1 MKYIDVPGLGRF
13 EYANDVSDFAIRQ
26 DVMKKIMEFQP
37 EPTPLPV
44 AEPEEA
50 GFFSNLG
57 EGLTNLLD
65 LPEAI
70 EYGIKDTDTAR
81 ETLIKA
87 GESDRAQQS
96 FDDITNVGDFWKW
109 TKQLAGTSLGQ
120 MIPAGVASAG
130 VAGFAGAGPIGAGL
144 AASSV
149 FLLNFITNNMSR
161 QAQENQVRINAGEEP
176 EEASLVKATA
186 AAIPQAAADYF
197 VVGKVFKPI
206 GKLIGLQG
214 YKVAGD
220 TAQEIAKKAAKTA
233 EDGIAK
239 KLTIG
244 AGKGVAAEVPQEL
257 SQTVLERA
265 QAGLSLTDESA
276 RKEYFETT
284 VGAAVLGAPIGVTS
298 SLIGQIQQ
306 RETPPTDQDPE
317 QLPPPDEPEAPVGT
331 PPTLD
336 PNAPRGAQGE
346 FFQEPQVVQGELFPD
361 TGRDARGFTPT
372 DRSEAALLNTAKE
385 IIEVSEK
392 GVTGDQRPNSAQR
405 VNEVLRAFGIG
416 TTAPVLN
423 EDGTPVIENNKIKTK
438 KMTDSQK
445 IKAIKAKVQEIETR
459 PPPDIDTTVD
469 APVAPVTELTPEEQ
483 AQQQELDLQPPPA
496 PRVEDVETGPEG
508 QLPLDLRSPPEQLGL
523 PTDFP
528 PVDPPTD
535 APTDAPVVDTPIIEE
550 PVAEGPITEQQSK
563 QLRQQL
569 KQAQRQPRLE
579 LGEIT
584 ETQVENYF
592 REDAKLAERGGTPK
606 NAERNKDFKAGKIQ
620 NIFAVPPEQAR
631 NIFEKLNTKF
641 INEDVAT
648 VRKALNLTP
657 NSKNLQRPLPEIR
670 KIITTKAVRDALPN
684 ASDVQINKV
693 VTELKN
699 KVAPSLT
706 YINKRLGELA
716 QKVSKTQKQTQAEK
730 KEETQ
735 LRKIKKQLEAEAKK
749 KEADKQK
756 KIKEEA
762 AKKKFE
768 AYKKLLPANQKD
780 GFNRLI
786 DDLRTNNNLVAG
798 KGVTDSMRAYIEAL
812 RKELN
817 MENVSIILLN
827 PTKELPAKF
836 EKFTDKTKRDKIT
849 EILIKKYGIYRDSAL
864 SYSKVSKFFSGKE
877 INGKAGSNSDFID
890 TRGRPIYA
898 LMVNDEILQ
907 RKSSA
912 KLVNTMSHEL
922 GHILMWSRFNNA
934 SSNTRRAVYE
944 AYHRWRK
951 KLGFTKGLTAAA
963 GQNPMW
969 LDNYLGLRGIDGV
982 EDILNAPENYK
993 DAEVVEFFESSLA
1006 KDKDY
1011 WVGFDEWFADNV
1023 AKYATT
1029 QKKPLG
1035 IVEKF
1040 FKGVADD
1047 LRKLAQKFVEFT
1059 TGREYVE
1066 TTDYLPDPE
1075 VKKFIETTL
1084 KDTNFENSGAD
1095 ATTTGAAL
1103 SEAAGVI
1110 ETTENIT
1117 KEYNDTPTK
1126 YGGELGGVVRG
1137 FVRGA
1142 RRLWLRA
1149 SPVQAIADVWESR
1162 LPPLRALYNSIYK
1175 LEGDTRSKIADAK
1188 EVINK
1193 LEDYKGKNRTNSQ
1206 YQNLSNLMYGS
1217 TYANVNVVKIIDGT
1231 QKPPTDINK
1240 QEVERLK
1247 RLYQRLDAEGQAL
1260 YKEVGEYYSKQYD
1273 DLIKGLR
1280 TKMKETKMGKKEQE
1294 TLLSKVFNFQAKLN
1308 YYFPLKRRGEFWVEF
1323 EVDTVDADGKPT
1335 FEIVEK
1341 AFKTEQES
1349 RAFAD
1354 FIENK
1359 AKEPNSKIRQHSDEE
1374 VGGVVK
1380 SFRSTGNLMADGKK
1394 LDLKQ
1399 VAEIEKAV
1407 KKAILDNK
1415 EIDPTEKNALQ
1426 KAIVDELAAVY
1437 VASSPEKSVLRS
1449 LLVARKNV
1457 AGAEGDIVDVFA
1469 ESALS
1474 MGRQSARLENSKG
1487 IDKAMIDLEALLKT
1501 SKITNAKDQVALSDV
1516 MEMIKLN
1523 VQEIKNPRVGF
1534 TADLGALGEHNIINT
1549 VGKAGFLYYLATPA
1563 AAVVNI
1569 FQTPTVAA
1577 SMIAG
1582 KHGFTQSYGAI
1593 KSAGLDVLRGGL
1605 KRKLVT
1611 LEITDVNTKKK
1622 IKVQERLPA
1631 GLSKDETIALAN
1643 AYRTGVI
1650 DRTMAGTEAGVDPE
1664 GLTQSELAGR
1674 KFVSGPISFIVNLF
1688 SKAERLNREVTF
1700 LAAYRLG
1707 KRNLDKLKT
1716 SNPND
1721 RATYAD
1727 PFSYA
1732 TDMTNRS
1739 HGDYSHG
1746 NSGLLFKSPYTKSIM
1761 MFKKFPVLMYYNYFD
1776 TYKRWRKGKSPEER
1790 QEAKKQLFGM
1800 LGTGFMAGGLYGLPA
1815 YFAAEWIL
1823 GSLFNAFSD
1832 DERDADVSEMI
1843 REMVGETVYKGP
1855 LQAAFGVEIATR
1867 VGLGAAPIHP
1877 PRASKEGENAVFG
1890 LMEMIG
1896 GPALAIALNT
1906 TDAMQRVARGENF
1919 ARSVEGAMPLG
1930 VRNIMKGIRFYDEET
1945 ATTRSGLAL
1954 VDDLSKFQIAMQ
1966 VLGFTPAELSRQ
1978 YDLNNARL
1986 KLSKESNSLRLKL
1999 LTRAKLQVLADDQE
2013 ELKKTLKKIEAFNKN
2028 HPEVSPIRP
2037 SSIMKSA
2044 RMTQRYK
2051 FVNDELKLGGLR
2063 LDSKRIG
2070 FIDAAI
2076 NPDED

>member
-13 EYANDVSDFAIRQ
+13 EYANDISDFAIRQ

-44 AEPEEA
+44 AEPEEPGVVSDIFGGLKE
-50 GFFSNLG
+50 GFVRSLETG
-57 EGLTNLLD
+57 VVGASAL
-65 LPEAI
+65 LPEEAEKAVVEKAKSVADYLAPEPEEGDPEASVTRKLSSAVGSI
-70 EYGIKDTDTAR
+70 LSFFGPGLAAR
-81 ETLIKA
+81 GVSA
-87 GESDRAQQS
+87 A
-96 FDDITNVGDFWKW
+96 VG
-109 TKQLAGTSLGQ
+109 
-120 MIPAGVASAG
+120 AGVAATKAAG
-130 VAGFAGAGPIGAGL
+130 YGAAGSFASSIGAGEARQRAIAEGATPEQIETSTQL
-144 AASSV
+144 GAVVGLSELIPVNRLFKTLDTKTVEGITDYATNALKTGGFEAAQEAGANV
-149 FLLNFITNNMSR
+149 AQNFIAREIYKPS
-161 QAQENQVRINAGEEP
+161 QELIEGAGE
-176 EEASLVKATA
+176 A
-186 AAIPQAAADYF
+186 AAL
-197 VVGKVFKPI
+197 G
-206 GKLIGLQG
+206 G
-214 YKVAGD
+214 
-220 TAQEIAKKAAKTA
+220 
-233 EDGIAK
+233 
-239 KLTIG
+239 G
-244 AGKGVAAEVPQEL
+244 AGAIV
-257 SQTVLERA
+257 QTVMDLAFGRRVKDR
-265 QAGLSLTDESA
+265 TPKDE
-276 RKEYFETT
+276 
-284 VGAAVLGAPIGVTS
+284 G
-298 SLIGQIQQ
+298 
-306 RETPPTDQDPE
+306 QDPE
-317 QLPPPDEPEAPVGT
+317 QLPSPDEPEAPVGT

-336 PNAPRGAQGE
+336 PDAPRGAQGE
-346 FFQEPQVVQGELFPD
+346 LFQEPQVVQGELFPD

-416 TTAPVLN
+416 TTAPVFN
-423 EDGTPVIENNKIKTK
+423 EDGTPVIENNQIKTK

-445 IKAIKAKVQEIETR
+445 IEAIKAKVQEIETR
-459 PPPDIDTTVD
+459 PPPDISTPVDT
-469 APVAPVTELTPEEQ
+469 PVAPVTGLTPEEQ
-483 AQQQELDLQPPPA
+483 AQQQELDLQPPPI
-496 PRVEDVETGPEG
+496 PRTEDIRAGRVTPEG
-508 QLPLDLRSPPEQLGL
+508 QIPLDLRPPVEQLEL

-528 PVDPPTD
+528 LVDPPTD

-579 LGEIT
+579 LGETT

-606 NAERNKDFKAGKIQ
+606 DAERNKDFKAGKIQ
-620 NIFAVPPEQAR
+620 NIFAMPPEQAR

-670 KIITTKAVRDALPN
+670 KMITTKAVRDALPN

-693 VTELKN
+693 ATELKN
-699 KVAPSLT
+699 KVSPNLT

-786 DDLRTNNNLVAG
+786 DDLKTNNNLVAG

-817 MENVSIILLN
+817 MENVPILLLN

-836 EKFTDKTKRDKIT
+836 EKFTDKTKREKVIK
-849 EILIKKYGIYRDSAL
+849 ILIEKYGMYRADAL
-864 SYSKVSKFFSGKE
+864 DYSKVSKFFSGKD
-877 INGKAGSNSDFID
+877 INGMAGSNTELID
-890 TRGRPIYA
+890 AQGRPIYV
-898 LMVNDEILQ
+898 LLTNNSLLQ
-907 RKSSA
+907 KESSA

-934 SSNTRRAVYE
+934 SSNTREAVYE

-963 GQNPMW
+963 GQDPMW
-969 LDNYLGLRGIDGV
+969 LDNYLALRGIGGV
-982 EDILNAPENYK
+982 EDILSNPEKYK
-993 DAEVVEFFESSLA
+993 DAKVVEFFKSSLA

-1023 AKYATT
+1023 AKYTVT

-1059 TGREYVE
+1059 TGRKYVE

-1084 KDTNFENSGAD
+1084 KNTNFENSGAD

-1103 SEAAGVI
+1103 EEAAGII

-1137 FVRGA
+1137 FIRGA

-1149 SPVQAIADVWESR
+1149 SPVQAIADVWEGR

-1217 TYANVNVVKIIDGT
+1217 TYADVNIINILNGT
-1231 QKPPTDINK
+1231 QKLSKDATQQEK

-1280 TKMKETKMGKKEQE
+1280 TKMKETKMGKEEQE
-1294 TLLSKVFNFQAKLN
+1294 TLLSKVFNFKGKLN

-1349 RAFAD
+1349 RTFAD

-1380 SFRSTGNLMADGKK
+1380 SFRSTGNLMADGGK
-1394 LDLKQ
+1394 LNLQQ

-1415 EIDPTEKNALQ
+1415 GIDPTEKNALQ

-1563 AAVVNI
+1563 AAVVNV

-1582 KHGFTQSYGAI
+1582 KYGFTQSYGAI

-1611 LEITDVNTKKK
+1611 LEITDVNTGKK

-1688 SKAERLNREVTF
+1688 SKAERLNREITF

-1707 KRNLDKLKT
+1707 KRNPGKLKT

-1906 TDAMQRVARGENF
+1906 TDAVQRVARGENF

-2028 HPEVSPIRP
+2028 HPEVSPILP